1 MGGACSEYGER
12 RGVYMVLMGKREG
25 KRQLGRF
32 RRRWGD
38 NIEMDLQE
46 VGYEGMDWIHL
57 AQGRDRLRALA
68 NAVMDLWGS

>member
-1 MGGACSEYGER
+1 MGGACNAYGER
-12 RGVYMVLMGKREG
+12 IGVYMVLMRKGEG
-25 KRQLGRF
+25 KRQLGRL